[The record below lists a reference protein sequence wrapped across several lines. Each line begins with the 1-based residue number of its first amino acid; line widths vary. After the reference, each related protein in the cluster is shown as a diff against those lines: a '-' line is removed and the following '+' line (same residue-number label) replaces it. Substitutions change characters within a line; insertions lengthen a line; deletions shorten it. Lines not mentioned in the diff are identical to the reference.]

1 MGYAKYGRLHSS
13 FLLLS
18 EHMDAGEIHAHPN
31 PRSQLN
37 NNCKFNMTPPLRSTC
52 SSRFPRICLRSHSR
66 RMRRRSLLRIAEGQ
80 CHKPRPAYRYHITSE
95 FPIRFRSL
103 VVDSFDRLCYVA
115 PKSRSS
121 FISSLLA
128 YPTVGLSD
136 FGGPGGHL

>member
-1 MGYAKYGRLHSS
+1 
-13 FLLLS
+13 
-18 EHMDAGEIHAHPN
+18 
-31 PRSQLN
+31 
-37 NNCKFNMTPPLRSTC
+37 MTPPLWSTC

-66 RMRRRSLLRIAEGQ
+66 KMRRRSLLRITEGQ

-95 FPIRFRSL
+95 FPIRVRSL
-103 VVDSFDRLCYVA
+103 VVGSFDRLCYVVG

-136 FGGPGGHL
+136 FGVPGEGGICDRTSLRLVQCYVKLLNHYSIDCATYSLTVQAYG